1 MPYTEYRECAA
12 TRLRIRDEPVVT
24 WELVLGVGED
34 PSGPPAD
41 SAGFEAEEAMGCF
54 ADATAWESLTAPFR
68 RFLADMADAGFGRP
82 AAGRDTEDL
91 CEGYF
96 ELARDEEHRADLLT
110 FGVPEGWA
118 QVWAGRDRDGEIA
131 VIVVPGPE
139 RTRGLR
145 EADLVVSLSCETVR
159 SQNQRRPRHLT
170 VRGAASRA
178 VRGRCSGPRG

>member
-41 SAGFEAEEAMGCF
+41 RAGFEAEEAMGCF

-82 AAGRDTEDL
+82 ADL
-91 CEGYF
+91 
-96 ELARDEEHRADLLT
+96 
-110 FGVPEGWA
+110 
-118 QVWAGRDRDGEIA
+118 
-131 VIVVPGPE
+131 
-139 RTRGLR
+139 
-145 EADLVVSLSCETVR
+145 
-159 SQNQRRPRHLT
+159 RRPRRL
-170 VRGAASRA
+170 
-178 VRGRCSGPRG
+178 GPGVGGP